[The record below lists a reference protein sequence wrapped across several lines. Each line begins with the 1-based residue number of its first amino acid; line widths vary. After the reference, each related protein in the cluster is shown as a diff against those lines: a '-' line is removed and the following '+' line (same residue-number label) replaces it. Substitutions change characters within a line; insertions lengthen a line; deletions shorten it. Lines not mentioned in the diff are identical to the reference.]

1 MFNSSDYR
9 KFLSAALAFMI
20 LMISA
25 GISNA
30 QYNPVALTG
39 FNQDGVAETGTSSLA
54 TTSMALDGVASSNKV
69 MYTNQ
74 FRINCGISGGGI
86 PDNGTITTATG
97 NYQLSA
103 YNSNNVLLLPRSQSG
118 DLNLVTPA
126 KFTRIRVLCFSAE
139 GTSTVNVNLTFTDGT
154 TATGVTNYT
163 LNDWFNGTTNLVL
176 SGYGRCTRAT
186 PATGF
191 ESFPDNPRFYY
202 IEIPISC
209 ANQQKNLQ
217 KITCSN
223 VTTTGNNAPY
233 PNACFWAISGVTYTQ
248 TVTPT
253 ITNATCSGTN
263 GSASLNITG
272 STGPYSVSWNTT
284 PVQTGTTATNLA
296 PGNYTATIT
305 DANTCVSSFPVTI
318 GLTNSLTQTVSKT
331 DASCTANGSITV
343 TASGGTG
350 SYEYSINGGSSW
362 QSSNSFNNLPV
373 GNYTVVSR
381 VTGSAICV
389 SSSTAVSIV
398 LNNTLTLLQGLD
410 TSICNGASFTRT
422 LVTNASS
429 ISWSP
434 VTGVGNPSGFST
446 SLSPTT
452 TTTYTI
458 TASTLNCSLQ
468 KSLVITVVSGA
479 TVNAGPDAIII
490 EGDRYQMRASGTAG
504 NYVWTPSTALSS
516 STILNPVASP
526 ATTTNYVLR
535 VTTTNGCTAADNM
548 VLTVIPYC
556 VKPLNAFT
564 PNGDG
569 INDKWLITNGNCLT
583 NASVEVFNR
592 YGSSVYQSNDYKN
605 DWTGTYKGENLP
617 DGTYYYIIKYH
628 LINGASQVLKGNV
641 TILR

>member
-1 MFNSSDYR
+1 MLKSYVRRN
-9 KFLSAALAFMI
+9 LISACLTISI
-20 LMISA
+20 LLISA

-30 QYNPVALTG
+30 QYNPIAITG
-39 FNQDGVAETGTSSLA
+39 FNQDGVAETGTSALS
-54 TTSMALDGVASSNKV
+54 TTTMALDGVASSNKV
-69 MYTNQ
+69 MYSNT

-86 PDNGTITTATG
+86 PDNGTITTASG
-97 NYQLSA
+97 NYQLAA
-103 YNSNNVLLLPRSQSG
+103 YNSNNLLLLQRNQTG
-118 DLNLVTPA
+118 DLTLATPA
-126 KFTRIRVLCFSAE
+126 KYTRIRVLCFSAE
-139 GTSTVNVNLTFTDGT
+139 GTSTVNVNLTFTDGS

-163 LNDWFNGTTNLVL
+163 LDDWFNGTNNLVL
-176 SGYGRCTRAT
+176 SGYGRCTRTT
-186 PATGF
+186 PASGF
-191 ESFPDNPRFYY
+191 EAFPTNPRFYY

-223 VTTTGNNAPY
+223 VTTTGANAPY
-233 PNACFWAISGVTYTQ
+233 PNACFWAISGVTYSQ
-248 TVTPT
+248 TVTPA
-253 ITNATCSGTN
+253 ITNATCTGNN

-272 STGPYSVSWNTT
+272 STGPYTISWNTN

-296 PGNYTATIT
+296 PGNYVATIT
-305 DANTCVSSFPVTI
+305 DANTCSSSFPVTI
-318 GLTNSLTQTVSKT
+318 GLSNSVTQAVSKT

-343 TASGGTG
+343 SASGGTG
-350 SYEYSINGGSSW
+350 SYEYSINGGTTW
-362 QSSNSFNNLPV
+362 QTSNTFNNV
-373 GNYTVVSR
+373 AAGNYTVLSR
-381 VTGSAICV
+381 VTGSAICI
-389 SSSTAVSIV
+389 SSSTAVTIS
-398 LNNTLTLLQGLD
+398 LTNNLTLVQGLD
-410 TSICNGASFTRT
+410 TTICNGASFTRT
-422 LVTNASS
+422 LVSNASNF
-429 ISWSP
+429 SWSP
-434 VTGVGNPSGFST
+434 ATGVGNPAGIST
-446 SLSPTT
+446 SLAPTS

-468 KSLVITVVSGA
+468 RSLTVTVVSGA

-490 EGDRYQMRASGTAG
+490 EGDRYQMRATGTAG
-504 NYVWTPSTALSS
+504 NYTWTPAAGLSS
-516 STILNPVASP
+516 ANLLNPVASP

-535 VTTTNGCTAADNM
+535 VVTTNGCTASDNM

-583 NASVEVFNR
+583 SASVEVFNR

-605 DWTGTYKGENLP
+605 DWQGTYKGENLP